1 MPDLFQV
8 YVETIDSGNKAFY
21 STDDIPVTLD
31 VNPGRVSVI
40 ITDRSGLKSYRK
52 YNATITARND
62 FGESNSTGEI
72 LFSKLNSLQEDVCVT
87 IL

>member
-1 MPDLFQV
+1 MPNLFQI
-8 YVETIDSGNKAFY
+8 YAETIGSGNKAFY

-31 VNPGRVSVI
+31 VDGRLTVI
-40 ITDRSGLKSYRK
+40 ITDRSSLKSYLK

-72 LFSKLNSLQEDVCVT
+72 LFSKPVSNSLEEV
-87 IL
+87 